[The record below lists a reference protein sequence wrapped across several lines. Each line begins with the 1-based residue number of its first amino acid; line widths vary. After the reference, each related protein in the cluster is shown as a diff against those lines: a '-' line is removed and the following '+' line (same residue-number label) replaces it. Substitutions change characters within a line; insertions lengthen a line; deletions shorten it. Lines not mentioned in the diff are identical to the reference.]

1 MVLRVPWVTRS
12 VIRAP
17 FKRFR
22 FLRAAVVSRSLT
34 VTVPAP
40 FAVADPMATTTD
52 LLLLRTFA
60 GTRPASLILPARAT
74 LTLIGTP
81 LGPASAFVVTLLGT
95 VATSAAPPG
104 GGVPAVGG
112 VPTVGGVPALGGW
125 AAAGRNGATSVPPI
139 APCEAVGEITIG
151 AEVSSHGSAAVV
163 GVPATLRPPSSVHAM
178 RVAGE

>member
-1 MVLRVPWVTRS
+1 MPYPGTSACPEHGAGLYRSLKRFVVLRVPWVTRS

-60 GTRPASLILPARAT
+60 GTRPASLTLPARAT

-81 LGPASAFVVTLLGT
+81 LGPASAF
-95 VATSAAPPG
+95 ASRRAC
-104 GGVPAVGG
+104 
-112 VPTVGGVPALGGW
+112 
-125 AAAGRNGATSVPPI
+125 SVPL
-139 APCEAVGEITIG
+139 APGLLC
-151 AEVSSHGSAAVV
+151 
-163 GVPATLRPPSSVHAM
+163 LPPS
-178 RVAGE
+178 